1 MVKIEKLSAGAKAV
15 FTRNGVEQP
24 VVIHQLMTIE
34 EFRTL
39 KVLSGELMYSIDE
52 NEVGTV
58 QAPVPA
64 PAPAPKTTTVAK
76 KETK

>member
-1 MVKIEKLSAGAKAV
+1 
-15 FTRNGVEQP
+15 
-24 VVIHQLMTIE
+24 MTIE

-58 QAPVPA
+58 QAPAPA

-76 KETK
+76 KTTK